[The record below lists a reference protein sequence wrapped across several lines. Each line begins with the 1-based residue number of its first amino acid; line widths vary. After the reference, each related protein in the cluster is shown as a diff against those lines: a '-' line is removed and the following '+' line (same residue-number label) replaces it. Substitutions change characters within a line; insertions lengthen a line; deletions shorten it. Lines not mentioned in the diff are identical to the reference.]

1 MIILS
6 NPSKLEIVLGGVVT
20 TNQLPFYVAY
30 VDSTSTT
37 YSANQLN
44 GVTNDTTL
52 VDLLTTPTISTTRTV
67 KYISVQNEDT
77 VASQVSIILND
88 TVNSRILVKFT
99 LTTGD
104 KLEYTDTVGFRVITY
119 LGELKSSYSVV
130 GGLALGETSSTAYRG
145 DRGKTAYDHSQITHD
160 KTFIGL
166 PNVEDTALS
175 TWAGTTN
182 LTTLG
187 TIATGV
193 WNGTIIG
200 STKGGTGLSSYTT
213 GDLPYASASNIL
225 SKLGIGSTGQVLTV
239 AGGVPTWATP
249 SGGGGVTTMTAIGAT
264 PNTNGATISGVNL
277 TLQPANIL
285 FGGVVTPSAQTFAG
299 LKTFSNSI
307 AVGYTGSLTFSDS
320 TLGVY
325 GQAGGALELKGSSN
339 QGGGVDLYNFKI
351 GGTRV
356 VNNLGNISHTF
367 ASPTTSRQ
375 NIIFGGDFTNVFR
388 SVGTTNAV
396 IERNSGQLLF
406 SVNSGESGGYAAFTP
421 SNILVLDAS
430 KYIKMSP
437 ITATAASAITPLEA
451 MLVFVS
457 DTNGTFTSIG
467 LWCYENGAWSKK

>member
-1 MIILS
+1 MAITSGNNTITVSTRNRVMVFNKPTTSVLRKNGLVTLYQKS
-6 NPSKLEIVLGGVVT
+6 YNGGLTKKYDWDLEAAIADGYATLDLLLDYLTEQLDDTGGVGV
-20 TNQLPFYVAY
+20 
-30 VDSTSTT
+30 
-37 YSANQLN
+37 SAW
-44 GVTNDTTL
+44 GSITGTL
-52 VDLLTTPTISTTRTV
+52 SDQTDLQTALDNKENTIT
-67 KYISVQNEDT
+67 
-77 VASQVSIILND
+77 AG
-88 TVNSRILVKFT
+88 
-99 LTTGD
+99 TTGQYWRGD
-104 KLEYTDTVGFRVITY
+104 KSWQTLDKATVG
-119 LGELKSSYSVV
+119 LGSV
-130 GGLALGETSSTAYRG
+130 E
-145 DRGKTAYDHSQITHD
+145 
-160 KTFIGL
+160 
-166 PNVEDTALS
+166 NTALS

-249 SGGGGVTTMTAIGAT
+249 SGGGGVTAMTAIGAT
-264 PNTNGATISGVNL
+264 PNANGATISGVNL
-277 TLQPANIL
+277 TLQPANVL
-285 FGGVVTPSAQTFAG
+285 YGGVVTPSAQTFAG

-367 ASPTTSRQ
+367 ASPTISRQ

-437 ITATAASAITPLEA
+437 ITATAASAITPGEA
-451 MLVFVS
+451 MIVFVS

-467 LWCYENGAWSKK
+467 FWGYQNGSWQKM